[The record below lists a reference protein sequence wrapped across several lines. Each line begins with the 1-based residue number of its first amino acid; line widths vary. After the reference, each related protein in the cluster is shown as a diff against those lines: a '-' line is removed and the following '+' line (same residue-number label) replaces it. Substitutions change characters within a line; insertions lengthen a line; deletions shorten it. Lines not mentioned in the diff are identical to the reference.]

1 MALTLKTEPANY
13 MPGYNPI
20 EYSFTSTNT
29 TNANFKYTFKLYIE
43 GSLVDTWR
51 VAPHANNKEGRID
64 VSRAI
69 ARHIKEAQAQY
80 ESTSM
85 FSIAQTQPIVKYRVD
100 AIEYYGTTPT
110 EVEETNVTGNDR
122 YAWSASFEHH
132 DWYNQINETSPFNT
146 WLMNTTN
153 GTSARFLTNY
163 RSTNYVSINDYGWLT
178 LLTSAPAD
186 VNYAQIISYDSS
198 GSIIKTCQVNS
209 VLSGST
215 TNLRMQTVM
224 SAPATLNAYSG
235 SFASGSAPIIPSNT
249 AYYTIQIFES
259 AIQPMS
265 EVYRFDIKEP
275 CKFEQYRIHFLN
287 ELGGIDAFNFQK
299 RNQLSSTTTRKS
311 YKRSKD
317 FFNGSGNIVYNHE
330 DNGTQDYY
338 VKNRDKVK
346 LRTDWL
352 TEGEI
357 DWLKELI
364 NSPLCFLEFTDLQ
377 GNQNFKPIRVVSNNW
392 VDKDIEI
399 DKLFKLEIDI
409 EFSHENFRQRR

>member
-1 MALTLKTEPANY
+1 MALTLKTEPETYRPA
-13 MPGYNPI
+13 YNPI
-20 EYSFTSTNT
+20 EYCFTSNNT
-29 TNANFKYTFKLYIE
+29 AQANFKYRFKLYIE
-43 GSLVDTWR
+43 GNLQDTWN
-51 VAPHANNKEGRID
+51 VAPHANNDEGRID

-69 ARHIKEAQAQY
+69 ARVVKEAQAQY
-80 ESTSM
+80 ESTAM
-85 FSIAQTQPIVKYRVD
+85 FVVAQTQPIVKYRVD
-100 AIEYYGTTPT
+100 VIEWYGATPSEQGEAT
-110 EVEETNVTGNDR
+110 TGNDK

-132 DWYNQINETSPFNT
+132 DWINEVNETSPFNT

-153 GTSARFLTNY
+153 GTNAEFLTTF
-163 RSTNYVSINDYGWLT
+163 RGTNYVSINDYGWLT
-178 LLTSAPAD
+178 LLTDASAD
-186 VNYAQIISYDSS
+186 VNYSQIISYDSA
-198 GSIIKTCQVNS
+198 GSIIKICQVNS
-209 VLSGST
+209 VLAGGT

-235 SFASGSAPIIPSNT
+235 AFAAGSAPIIPTNT

-275 CKFEQYRIHFLN
+275 CKFDQYRIHFLN
-287 ELGGIDAFNFQK
+287 ELGGIDAFNFQA

-311 YKRSKD
+311 YKREKD
-317 FFNGSGNIVYNHE
+317 YFTGASAIEYNHE
-330 DNGTQDYY
+330 DNGTQDYFI
-338 VKNRDKVK
+338 KNRDKVK

-352 TEGEI
+352 TEAEI

-392 VDKDIEI
+392 VDKELEI